1 MTVVAQKGSFFRRN
15 SLAISQ
21 SLLAIVLVAGLQ
33 LVPPDRGSMVYVPL
47 THDAAD
53 RLSSVALRK
62 DARLLAKGTTFA
74 TITISGE
81 RPNLWHSLIQDGV
94 LVISANPRLCSA

>member
-1 MTVVAQKGSFFRRN
+1 MTTAARKGTFLRRN
-15 SLAISQ
+15 SVPISQ

-47 THDAAD
+47 TQDAAA
-53 RLSSVALRK
+53 RLSSVALRN
-62 DARLLAKGTTFA
+62 DARLLARGRTFA

-81 RPNLWHSLIQDGV
+81 RPDMWHSLIQDGV